1 MGRITDLRIKNVRC
15 FAGKQSA
22 KLNRITLLVGE
33 NGTGKSTFLGCY
45 KALARLANLIEL
57 RGNNYFDEAPFRM
70 GSFDT
75 IARSGKSKF
84 EIGGRFEGHCHNDA
98 DLTFVSDERGNP
110 VEQVVAFGFTGK
122 DLATERLEIS
132 RKDASNALRVTG
144 PNFRFDLD
152 QSMVSCSALTA
163 WLSQY
168 ARTGHLPFDGDCS
181 SNQKNSSSESSPRD
195 EDGFARFAKFFRSQF
210 PLPANPSFAVEALD
224 PELPPR
230 KRFYP
235 PGAAYLNFRNPGE
248 KEHITKIGK
257 ELGLW
262 KNVSVDRGLD
272 AQDEIRVE
280 TPGGW
285 RNLMDVDYGV
295 HSMLWLARSLYSAD
309 PETVF
314 LLQQPEN
321 RVNPSVQARL
331 AQLMAE
337 SDHGYV
343 IETHSDHFLD
353 RFRICIRQNIIQ
365 SEELS
370 IIYFASDEKGE
381 KSTVHNLAVDKSG
394 NIVSV
399 PKGYRSFFLKETKAL
414 LGFSH

>member
-1 MGRITDLRIKNVRC
+1 MGRITDLRIKDVRC

-45 KALARLANLIEL
+45 KALAMWANLIDF

-75 IARSGKSKF
+75 IARSGKNKF

-110 VEQVVAFGFTGK
+110 VEQAVAFRCIGK

-132 RKDASNALRVTG
+132 RKDASNTLRITG
-144 PNFRFDLD
+144 PKFRFDLD
-152 QSMVSCSALTA
+152 RSMFSHSALTV
-163 WLSQY
+163 WLSRY
-168 ARTGHLPFDGDCS
+168 VRYGHLAFDGDY
-181 SNQKNSSSESSPRD
+181 SNHQKSSSSEYSLKD
-195 EDGFARFAKFFRSQF
+195 EAGFARFVTFFRSQF
-210 PLPANPSFAVEALD
+210 QLPAKPSFAVEALY

-235 PGAAYLNFRNPGE
+235 PGSAYLDFRNPGE
-248 KEHITKIGK
+248 KEHITKIGRK
-257 ELGLW
+257 LGLW
-262 KNVSVDRGLD
+262 KNVSLDRGLD
-272 AQDEIRVE
+272 TKDEIRVE
-280 TPGGW
+280 TPSGW
-285 RNLMDVDYGV
+285 RNLMDVDYGI
-295 HSMLWLARSLYSAD
+295 HSMLWLARSLHSAD

-321 RVNPSVQARL
+321 RVNPVVQARL
-331 AQLMAE
+331 AQWIAE
-337 SDHGYV
+337 SRHGFI

-353 RFRICIRQNIIQ
+353 RLRICVMNKTIRKDD
-365 SEELS
+365 LS
-370 IIYFASDEKGE
+370 IIYFEPSQDGR
-381 KSTVHNLAVDKSG
+381 KSIIYNLNMDG
-394 NIVSV
+394 NGNFLDV
-399 PKGYRSFFLKETKAL
+399 PIGYRSFYMKETNSL
-414 LGFSH
+414 LGFEE